1 MITKDAFVSIMNAM
15 RDYNDGLTKLENN
28 LGTVFE
34 DNWMVKVIDNIL
46 NALSD
51 ELEEGVL
58 DYLDDSFIYT
68 FAFTCD
74 WGRDE
79 DATNI
84 KINRYYYNLDSAE
97 KLYDLLLAL
106 RKNKR

>member
-1 MITKDAFVSIMNAM
+1 MITKDAFANIMKAL
-15 RDYNDGLTKLENN
+15 RDYNDGLTSIEDN
-28 LGTVFE
+28 LNTTFE
-34 DNWMVKVIDNIL
+34 DNYLVRVLDNVL

-51 ELEEGVL
+51 ELEEDVL
-58 DYLDDSFIYT
+58 EDLDDSYIYT

-79 DATNI
+79 GAKGI
-84 KINRYYYNLDSAE
+84 KVNGMCCDLDSAE
-97 KLYDLLLAL
+97 NLYDLLLTL

>member
-1 MITKDAFVSIMNAM
+1 MITKDAFVGIMNAM
-15 RDYNDGLTKLENN
+15 RDYNDGLTKLEDN
-28 LGTVFE
+28 LGAVFE
-34 DNWMVKVIDNIL
+34 GNWMVKVIDNIL

-79 DATNI
+79 DATHV
-84 KINRYYYNLDSAE
+84 KINGCYYNLDSAE
-97 KLYDLLLAL
+97 KLYDLLLTL
-106 RKNKR
+106 RKNQR

>member
-1 MITKDAFVSIMNAM
+1 MITKDAFASIMNAM
-15 RDYNDGLTKLENN
+15 RDYNDGLTKLEDN

-79 DATNI
+79 DATNV
-84 KINRYYYNLDSAE
+84 KINGCYYNLDSAE
-97 KLYDLLLAL
+97 KLYDLLLTL